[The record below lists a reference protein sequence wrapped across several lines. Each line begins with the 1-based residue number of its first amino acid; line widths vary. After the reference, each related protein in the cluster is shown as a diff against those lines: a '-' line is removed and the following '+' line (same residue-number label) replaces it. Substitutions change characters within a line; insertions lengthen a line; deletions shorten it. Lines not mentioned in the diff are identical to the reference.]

1 MKSLRVL
8 CLSLTIAAL
17 TATMASAQPGQTA
30 TPRIDRRE
38 ARQDARIHQGVRSGE
53 LTRGEAARLRAG
65 QRHVDRMD
73 SRAKADGVVTPR
85 ERARI
90 GRAQNIESRRIHRL
104 KHDNLTR

>member
-1 MKSLRVL
+1 METLRL
-8 CLSLTIAAL
+8 MWLTLTLAAL
-17 TATMASAQPGQTA
+17 TATMASAQTA
-30 TPRIDRRE
+30 TLRIDRRE
-38 ARQDARIHQGVRSGE
+38 ARQDARIHQGVCGGE

-65 QRHVDRMD
+65 QRHVGRME

-104 KHDNLTR
+104 EHNDISG

>member
-8 CLSLTIAAL
+8 CLTLMIAAFA
-17 TATMASAQPGQTA
+17 ATLANAQTA
-30 TPRIDRRE
+30 TPRIERRE

-65 QRHVDRMD
+65 QRHVDRME
-73 SRAKADGVVTPR
+73 SRAKADGVVSLR

-90 GRAQNIESRRIHRL
+90 GRAQDIESRRIYRL
-104 KHDNLTR
+104 KHNNITG